1 MSADGLVQMVH
12 DALRRID
19 QLERRTF
26 DRGESR
32 TVQPA
37 EVGEVA
43 SSTTVDLSDGIT
55 QPIGTWFGGTP
66 VVGEP
71 ALVITPYDSPPVGVL
86 QSLAGNGVSFATSH
100 GTATTSGS
108 ATIVGPTIT
117 VPAGTTVS
125 WQCVARLSGTATGSI
140 AIDEGGTSAWSGGR
154 ATDSDYDV
162 SSGNARAITV
172 SRHAGT
178 NVSSGTYIPE
188 LDIAVNSGTV
198 TVNAVFF
205 VWWLP

>member
-1 MSADGLVQMVH
+1 MSAEGYAQIIAD
-12 DALRRID
+12 LRRRVD

-86 QSLAGNGVSFATSH
+86 QSSAGNGVSFATSH
-100 GTATTSGS
+100 GTASTSS
-108 ATIVGPTIT
+108 TATITGPTVT
-117 VPAGTTVS
+117 VPTGATVS
-125 WQCVARLSGTATGSI
+125 WQCVARMSGTATGSI

-162 SSGNARAITV
+162 STGNARAITV

-178 NVSSGTYIPE
+178 NISGGTYTPE
-188 LDIAVNSGTV
+188 LDITVNSGSV

-205 VWWLP
+205 VWWTP